1 MSIAQR
7 AIAAS
12 EMIEHER
19 PISAQFRIVAKEW
32 VDLDAA
38 ANLLEETK
46 TAVLAQ
52 RMAALGDMPVSKAE
66 MQVKAS
72 KDWHEHLASIC
83 EARKKA
89 NLRKV
94 QLDYLKIKHPEW
106 QAINAN
112 ARHKM
117 RLGR

>member
-1 MSIAQR
+1 MNAHTPDIPA
-7 AIAAS
+7 
-12 EMIEHER
+12 HDR
-19 PISAQFRIVAKEW
+19 PISEQFRIVAKDW

-46 TAVLAQ
+46 SATLAQ
-52 RMAALGDMPVSKAE
+52 KMLALGDMPVSRAE

-72 KDWHEHLASIC
+72 TDWHEHIEAIC
-83 EARKKA
+83 EARRLA
-89 NLRKV
+89 NLKKV
-94 QLDYLKIKHPEW
+94 QLEYLKMKFSEW

-112 ARHKM
+112 ARHEM